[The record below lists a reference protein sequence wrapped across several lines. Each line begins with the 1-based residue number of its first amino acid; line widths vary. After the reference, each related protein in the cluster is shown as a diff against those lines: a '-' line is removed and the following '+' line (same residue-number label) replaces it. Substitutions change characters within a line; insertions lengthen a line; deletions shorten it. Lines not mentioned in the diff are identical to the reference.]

1 MIVIKDL
8 LTNDVYVD
16 HGENSYGEKIYRPL
30 SEDWEWYHQLGILP
44 EILSGMKR
52 LGLEVPIISNKWEYS
67 QSSWKFMPTG
77 HNYDPLAERIIVE
90 GEPGTEPSPA
100 QKEEVQQRI
109 ALREQERLEADEH
122 EQRKRQQKREL
133 LDKALEHIIG
143 ATVIEFGPP
152 QYDEDDHESGYLV
165 VRTAQGMEII
175 ITSTH
180 SVWDYGDSS
189 NDNLWLS
196 IRESSS

>member
-1 MIVIKDL
+1 MIVIKDV

-16 HGENSYGEKIYRPL
+16 HGEKIYRPL

-143 ATVIEFGPP
+143 ATVIEFVNP
-152 QYDEDDHESGYLV
+152 QYDEENHESGRLV
-165 VRTAQGMEII
+165 VRII
-175 ITSTH
+175 ISDT
-180 SVWDYGDSS
+180 G
-189 NDNLWLS
+189 
-196 IRESSS
+196 